1 MPQGC
6 GALSQPAMSL
16 SRIHTRA
23 LVGVSAP
30 SVSVEVHLS
39 GGLPGT
45 SIVGLPEMA
54 VREARDRVRAALI
67 NAQFE
72 FPQRRIT
79 ISLAPADLPKEG
91 SRFDLAIALGI
102 LAASHQIP
110 GAALARTEVIGELG
124 LSGELRTVRGVLPAV
139 LAARAAGRAIVVPI
153 GNAAEAARV
162 GDADVFCA
170 ESLLAICAWLRTSAV
185 DGSSPQDTPGVARAS
200 SIELPATTPRF
211 LPDLADVRGQTHAR
225 RALEIAAAGQH
236 NLIMLGPPGSGK
248 TMLAQRLAGILP
260 PLEDHEALECA
271 AIASVSAQGFDAT
284 SYGQRPTRAPH
295 HSASG
300 VALVGGGSLPRPGE
314 ISLAHHGVLFL
325 DELPEFDRRVLEV
338 LREPIESGRIL
349 ISRAARQAEFPARF
363 QLVAAMNP
371 CPCGYAGDTSGRC
384 RCTPDQIERYR
395 SRISGPLLDR
405 IDLHVE
411 VPRLPHA
418 ELRAGATV
426 ESSADVRRRV
436 IAARNRQLVRAG
448 KPNALLG
455 SREIEKDCAL
465 TDGGQQLLERAVE
478 KLGLSARGYHRIL
491 RVARTI
497 ADLAS
502 AGGIADTH
510 LAEAI
515 GYRRLDRALVA
526 APVFA
531 QARLATR

>member
-1 MPQGC
+1 
-6 GALSQPAMSL
+6 MSL
-16 SRIHTRA
+16 ARVLTRA

-30 SVSVEVHLS
+30 LVTVEVHLS

-54 VREARDRVRAALI
+54 VREARDRVRAALL
-67 NAQFE
+67 NARFE
-72 FPQRRIT
+72 YPQSRIT

-91 SRFDLAIALGI
+91 SRFDLAIAVGI
-102 LAASHQIP
+102 LIASQQLPAASL
-110 GAALARTEVIGELG
+110 GNTEVLGELG
-124 LSGELRTVRGVLPAV
+124 LSGELRAVRGVLPAV
-139 LAARAAGRAIVVPI
+139 LAASAAGHSIVVPDS
-153 GNAAEAARV
+153 NAAEAARV
-162 GDADVFCA
+162 REAHAYCAD
-170 ESLLAICAWLRTSAV
+170 SLLSFCAWLRSAKAGV
-185 DGSSPQDTPGVARAS
+185 AGAADVPGVVRAS
-200 SIELPATTPRF
+200 ELEMPGISPRA
-211 LPDLADVRGQTHAR
+211 LPDLADVRGQSHAR
-225 RALEIAAAGQH
+225 RALEVAAAGQH
-236 NLIMLGPPGSGK
+236 NVIMVGPPGSGK

-260 PLEDHEALECA
+260 PLDEAASLECA

-284 SYGQRPTRAPH
+284 VFGLRPTRAPH

-300 VALVGGGSLPRPGE
+300 VALVGGGSVPRPGE
-314 ISLAHHGVLFL
+314 ISLAHGGVLFL

-338 LREPIESGRIL
+338 LREPLESGRIL

-371 CPCGYAGDTSGRC
+371 CPCGYAGDSSGRC

-418 ELRAGATV
+418 DLRNGTDV
-426 ESSADVRRRV
+426 ECSASVRQRV
-436 IAARNRQLVRAG
+436 VVARERQLGRAG
-448 KPNALLG
+448 KPNALLA
-455 SREIEKDCAL
+455 SREIELHCAL
-465 TDGGQQLLERAVE
+465 SDTGQALLERAVE

-497 ADLAS
+497 ADLA
-502 AGGIADTH
+502 AAADVGDTH

-515 GYRRLDRALVA
+515 GYRRLDRALMP
-526 APVFA
+526 APVFN
-531 QARLATR
+531 QARMAGR